1 MTNLT
6 WKEKLEKIKEEKGG
20 KLTKGTMK
28 PENMASLL
36 ELYYDGIDTNITNV
50 LKLLIGQDF
59 ALGYK
64 DGFFGS
70 LTKICDVIRKEMSPD
85 IMKYEQDCMDVDD
98 SIFTN
103 VIESDDLSFLDKAKI
118 LLGYDEKDDYSKF
131 DIKIYFKIY
140 DLNGIALTTDVSHN
154 LHRLIDIES
163 FDCKTTYDPET
174 CSQDI
179 IASVEMLDNHKLTQN
194 IHDYFED
201 VLIEITKHLSITDL
215 TTGINLFRTISN
227 ILSDINMNNLCDDIS
242 YSYSYP
248 IVNNKNENAIS
259 INVSINERKD
269 M

>member
-6 WKEKLEKIKEEKGG
+6 WKEKLEKLKEEKGG

-36 ELYYDGIDTNITNV
+36 ELYYDGIDTNITNA
-50 LKLLIGQDF
+50 LKLLIGHDF
-59 ALGYK
+59 ALGFN
-64 DGFFGS
+64 DGFLGS

-174 CSQDI
+174 ESQDV
-179 IASVEMLDNHKLTQN
+179 IASVEIVDREQ
-194 IHDYFED
+194 IHDYFKNL
-201 VLIEITKHLSITDL
+201 LIEISKHLTIVDL
-215 TTGINLFRTISN
+215 TTGVNLIENISN

-259 INVSINERKD
+259 INFSINEIKD